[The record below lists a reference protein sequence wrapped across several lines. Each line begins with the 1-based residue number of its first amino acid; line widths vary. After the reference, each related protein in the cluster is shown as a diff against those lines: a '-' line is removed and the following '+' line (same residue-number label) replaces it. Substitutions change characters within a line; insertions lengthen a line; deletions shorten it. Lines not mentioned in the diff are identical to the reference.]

1 MRNHLRLTLEVHDA
15 VSQGFR
21 ARLDV
26 EGQPAW
32 RIYGGFQSGV
42 PQLIYFME
50 NPINGWDLGVPL
62 WIGNLQMAQ
71 MVIHD
76 LDELWISWWFG
87 GTWSD
92 RKPPIEGETIYD
104 KDPKFCETKKMV
116 ARIHI
121 KQPQM

>member
-50 NPINGWDLGVPL
+50 NPING
-62 WIGNLQMAQ
+62 
-71 MVIHD
+71 
-76 LDELWISWWFG
+76 
-87 GTWSD
+87 
-92 RKPPIEGETIYD
+92 
-104 KDPKFCETKKMV
+104 
-116 ARIHI
+116 
-121 KQPQM
+121 